1 MTDAR
6 AERLAAAEMT
16 LAKLLLLAPNNAW
29 MHFWMG
35 YIKNFTNRT
44 APAIAEFEQAVAL
57 DSNFA
62 FAHAQIGLAE
72 GCLGRAEK
80 TEGHVLEALR
90 LSPRDT
96 WAFAWFAG
104 AAQLALGADEKAVAW
119 LRRSIESN
127 GNFSLSHLFL
137 AAALHTS
144 VGSKKQRP
152 RLRLDLP
159 LIPTSPCAVS
169 AQVQHNPTFLAQRE
183 RWHDGMRKAGVPEG

>member
-44 APAIAEFEQAVAL
+44 ASAIAEFELAVAL

-104 AAQLALGADEKAVAW
+104 ATNWLLVLTRRLSLGCAGPSKATAIFRSHIYFSP
-119 LRRSIESN
+119 LPCTPRSARRSR
-127 GNFSLSHLFL
+127 GR
-137 AAALHTS
+137 
-144 VGSKKQRP
+144 G
-152 RLRLDLP
+152 
-159 LIPTSPCAVS
+159 
-169 AQVQHNPTFLAQRE
+169 
-183 RWHDGMRKAGVPEG
+183 